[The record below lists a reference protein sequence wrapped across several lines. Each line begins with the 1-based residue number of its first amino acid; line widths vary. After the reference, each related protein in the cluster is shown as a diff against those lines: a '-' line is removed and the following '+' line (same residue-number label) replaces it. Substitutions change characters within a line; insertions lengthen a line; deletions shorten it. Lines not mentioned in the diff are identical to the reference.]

1 MFEGLE
7 VGELERQRE
16 LLNDAHNFQVS
27 LDSLPHHSAADDQQT
42 ALAIELSKKI
52 QESYDNYLKFYASRI
67 ILKVPNE
74 QN

>member
-1 MFEGLE
+1 MTQN
-7 VGELERQRE
+7 ERTSQ
-16 LLNDAHNFQVS
+16 NGS
-27 LDSLPHHSAADDQQT
+27 SAADDQQT
-42 ALAIELSKKI
+42 ALAIEQSKKI